1 MDKTKLILK
10 KFIINN
16 KSTSEKDVNKAI
28 TNSKESAKKY
38 INLINTVKPYEDSFD
53 TSYLSSI
60 DKMENLTSETSEKL
74 KDFVFDLILRFQNY
88 NKILSSEIEYFLLEL
103 SKLNETQEMEKI
115 MKNSY
120 KKDNKLC
127 HVKRDKYEFK
137 LFQDNN
143 NAKEVAKISDMI
155 LDYEDENQ
163 RMIIIKDEL
172 LISFLK
178 TMKNEIDLN

>member
-74 KDFVFDLILRFQNY
+74 KDLFLI
-88 NKILSSEIEYFLLEL
+88 
-103 SKLNETQEMEKI
+103 
-115 MKNSY
+115 
-120 KKDNKLC
+120 
-127 HVKRDKYEFK
+127 
-137 LFQDNN
+137 
-143 NAKEVAKISDMI
+143 
-155 LDYEDENQ
+155 
-163 RMIIIKDEL
+163 
-172 LISFLK
+172 
-178 TMKNEIDLN
+178 